1 MGLFRDVGLKEINRS
16 CTRHGLGWYNMAFRY
31 FSIRRISNNTVVNE
45 NEIDRQV
52 CEKFNLN
59 YSDEDYGH
67 FFFTESEAEDFHQKS
82 ISWVGLLDWIV
93 YHALTLTGSCRRS
106 NLEIE
111 AALAWTRQYVG
122 MPESTVKFLSD
133 LLEFFKENGYYV
145 YVYGYSVDKEDD
157 FFRNLYRGE
166 VIFEN
171 ESGVFLCDN
180 SGELERFFP
189 AIENLLDKSQIRER
203 YSFHETYYIPCVHTL
218 IIPEG
223 VTSIARDFFRDG
235 LVENAVSFPSTLK
248 SIGDYAFSDSR
259 LPDVIIPENVNGIGT
274 FAFGNSIVR
283 SVKFIR
289 IFECEYLRQFK
300 GAHIETLY
308 LSKEC
313 QQQWQK
319 GFDGYAFLH
328 EVKDVEFY

>member
-1 MGLFRDVGLKEINRS
+1 
-16 CTRHGLGWYNMAFRY
+16 MAFRH
-31 FSIRRISNNTVVNE
+31 FSIRSISNNILVDE

-67 FFFTESEAEDFHQKS
+67 FLFTESEAEDFHQKS

-122 MPESTVKFLSD
+122 MPESTVRFLSD

-145 YVYGYSVDKEDD
+145 YVYGHSVDKEDD

-166 VIFEN
+166 IIFEN
-171 ESGVFLCDN
+171 ESGVFLCGN
-180 SGELERFFP
+180 SGELKRFFP
-189 AIENLLDKSQIRER
+189 AIENLLDKSIIRER
-203 YSFHETYYIPCVHTL
+203 YTFHEAYYKPCVHSL

-223 VTSIARDFFRDG
+223 VTSFEHDFLRGGYVKDQLQLPRT
-235 LVENAVSFPSTLK
+235 LVSLGDKWNPCVFADSCLPDIIIPNNVR
-248 SIGDYAFSDSR
+248 SIG
-259 LPDVIIPENVNGIGT
+259 E
-274 FAFGNSIVR
+274 FAFGNSHIKSLRLTHVL
-283 SVKFIR
+283 
-289 IFECEYLRQFK
+289 ECEYLRQFK
-300 GAHIETLY
+300 GAYIGTLY
-308 LSKEC
+308 LPKEC
-313 QQQWQK
+313 QQHWQM

-328 EVKDVEFY
+328 DANNVEFY

>member
-1 MGLFRDVGLKEINRS
+1 
-16 CTRHGLGWYNMAFRY
+16 MAFRH
-31 FSIRRISNNTVVNE
+31 FSIRSISNNTAVDE

-67 FFFTESEAEDFHQKS
+67 FFFTESEAEDFHQES

-122 MPESTVKFLSD
+122 MPKSTVRFLSD
-133 LLEFFKENGYYV
+133 LLKFFKENGYYV
-145 YVYGYSVDKEDD
+145 YVYGHSVDKEDD
-157 FFRNLYRGE
+157 FFRNLYRSE

-171 ESGVFLCDN
+171 ESGLFLCGN
-180 SGELERFFP
+180 SGELKRFFP
-189 AIENLLDKSQIRER
+189 AIENLLDKTIKRER
-203 YSFHETYYIPCVHTL
+203 YNIHGEYDYHYYQPCVHTL

-223 VTSIARDFFRDG
+223 VTSIERDFFRGG
-235 LVENAVSFPSTLK
+235 LVENVVSFPHTLK
-248 SIGDYAFSDSR
+248 IIGNYAFSDSR
-259 LPDVIIPENVNGIGT
+259 LPDIIIPENVNEIET
-274 FAFGNSIVR
+274 FAFGNSIIR

-289 IFECEYLRQFK
+289 FFECKYLRQFK
-300 GAHIETLY
+300 GAQIETLY
-308 LSKEC
+308 LPKED
-313 QQQWQK
+313 QQQWQQ

-328 EVKDVEFY
+328 ESNNVKFY